1 MQTVVA
7 SHGHCFDGLASA
19 ALFTHLLSELG
30 AAATNASGKTEF
42 VYRAV
47 GYSPDAKQQVDR
59 IFTGSVNALLDY
71 RFSAAPA
78 LSWYFDHHRT
88 AFATPA
94 DQEAF
99 AARQS
104 EGHFFY
110 DAGCSS
116 CSKLIY
122 QVSQEHF
129 GIQQTSLHELMSWA
143 DVIDSASFPDPEAA
157 IDNEN
162 PILRLANVVE
172 HHGDDKFFT
181 ELVPQLLSRSVVEV
195 AQSKK
200 VADLYKPLAG
210 RRDAFLRLVKQHAKT
225 LGQVVFVDLTVTPL
239 QTLAKFVTYA
249 LFPQSQYSVII
260 GRLGN
265 AIKISVGHNPWS
277 GKALQHDIGAMCA
290 RHGGG
295 GHAMVGG
302 IAFHYAELDH
312 ALSVATEIARE
323 LDGSPRP
330 A

>member
-1 MQTVVA
+1 MHTVVA

-19 ALFTHLLSELG
+19 ALFTNLLRELG
-30 AAATNASGKTEF
+30 EAKDDF

-47 GYSPDAKQQVDR
+47 GYSPDSKQHVEG
-59 IFTGSVNALLDY
+59 IFTGKVNALLDY
-71 RFSAAPA
+71 RFSSAPA

-88 AFATPA
+88 AFSSAADEDVFAT
-94 DQEAF
+94 
-99 AARQS
+99 RQG
-104 EGHFFY
+104 EGRFFY
-110 DAGCSS
+110 DAACSS
-116 CSKLIY
+116 CSKLIF
-122 QVSQEHF
+122 QISKERF
-129 GIQQTSLHELMSWA
+129 GVHQASLHELMTWA

-157 IDNEN
+157 IDNQN

-181 ELVPQLLSRSVVEV
+181 QLIPQLLTRPVMEV
-195 AQSKK
+195 AQSKT
-200 VADLYKPLAG
+200 VTDLHAPLAG
-210 RRDAFLRLVKQHAKT
+210 RREVFLRLVKQHART
-225 LGQVVFVDLTVTPL
+225 LGHVVFVDLTVTPL

-302 IAFHYAELDH
+302 IAFHLAELER
-312 ALSVATEIARE
+312 ALSVAAEIARE

>member
-1 MQTVVA
+1 MHTVVA
-7 SHGHCFDGLASA
+7 AHGHCFDGLASA
-19 ALFTHLLSELG
+19 TLFTHLLQQLG
-30 AAATNASGKTEF
+30 ETRSEF
-42 VYRAV
+42 VYRSL
-47 GYSPDAKQQVDR
+47 GYSPDSAQHLER
-59 IFTGSVNALLDY
+59 IFTGQVNALLDY
-71 RFSAAPA
+71 RFSPAPA

-88 AFATPA
+88 AFASPT
-94 DQEAF
+94 DQQIFSE
-99 AARQS
+99 RQQQ
-104 EGHFFY
+104 GQFFY
-110 DAGCSS
+110 DAACSS

-122 QVSQEHF
+122 QTAQQHF
-129 GIQQTSLHELMSWA
+129 GISQSPLKELMSWA

-157 IDNEN
+157 IDNNN

-181 ELVPQLLSRSVVEV
+181 QLVPQLLTRSVQEV
-195 AQSKK
+195 AQSKA
-200 VADLYKPLAG
+200 VTDLYAPLAG
-210 RRDAFLRLVKQHAKT
+210 RREVFLRLVKQHART
-225 LGQVVFVDLTVTPL
+225 LGHVVFVDLTVTPL

-249 LFPQSQYSVII
+249 LYPQSQYSVII

-302 IAFHYAELDH
+302 IAFHLRELDR
-312 ALSVATEIARE
+312 ALNVASEIARE
-323 LDGSPRP
+323 LDGAPQT

>member
-19 ALFTHLLSELG
+19 ALFTNLLGQLG
-30 AAATNASGKTEF
+30 AASTSATGKSEF
-42 VYRAV
+42 IYRAV
-47 GYSPDAKQQVDR
+47 GYSPDAKQHVDR
-59 IFTGSVNALLDY
+59 IFTGQVNALLDY
-71 RFSAAPA
+71 RFSPSPA

-88 AFATPA
+88 AFTSPA
-94 DQEAF
+94 DRDVF
-99 AARQS
+99 ASRQN

-110 DAGCSS
+110 DAACSS

-122 QVSQEHF
+122 QISQERF
-129 GIQQTSLHELMSWA
+129 GITQTSLQELMEWA
-143 DVIDSASFPDPEAA
+143 DVIDSANFPDAEAA
-157 IDNEN
+157 IDNQN

-172 HHGDDKFFT
+172 HHGDDKFFAQ
-181 ELVPQLLSRSVVEV
+181 LVPQLLSRSVMEV
-195 AQSKK
+195 AQSKA
-200 VADLYKPLAG
+200 VTDLYAPLAG
-210 RRDAFLRLVKQHAKT
+210 RRDVFLRLVKQHART
-225 LGQVVFVDLTVTPL
+225 LGHVVFVDLTVTPL

-302 IAFHYAELDH
+302 IAFHLAELDR

-323 LDGSPRP
+323 LDGSPHP

>member
-1 MQTVVA
+1 MHTVVA

-19 ALFTHLLSELG
+19 ALFTNLLRELG
-30 AAATNASGKTEF
+30 EAKDDF

-47 GYSPDAKQQVDR
+47 GYSPDSKQHVER
-59 IFTGSVNALLDY
+59 IFTGKVNALLDY
-71 RFSAAPA
+71 RFSPSPS

-88 AFATPA
+88 AFSTPA
-94 DQEAF
+94 DEDVF
-99 AARQS
+99 AARRG
-104 EGHFFY
+104 EGRFYY
-110 DAGCSS
+110 DAACSS

-122 QVSQEHF
+122 QTSKEHF
-129 GIQQTSLHELMSWA
+129 GVSQATLQELMKWA

-157 IDNEN
+157 IDNQN

-172 HHGDDKFFT
+172 HHGDDKFYG
-181 ELVPQLLSRSVVEV
+181 ELVPQLLTRPVLEV
-195 AQSKK
+195 AQSK
-200 VADLYKPLAG
+200 VVTDLYEPLAG
-210 RRDAFLRLVKQHAKT
+210 RREVFLRLVKQHART
-225 LGQVVFVDLTVTPL
+225 LGHVVFVDLTVTPL

-302 IAFHYAELDH
+302 IAFHLAELDR